1 MKWCENFGSLC
12 FFPRLHAEKVAIKI
26 IDKTKLDDRARKILS
41 REISC
46 MERLNHP
53 NVIRLYEV
61 MDSLQ
66 KVHLV
71 MECAADGELAD
82 RINNS
87 GALSEA
93 AAKPVF
99 AQVVAAIQHMVITT
113 SQYSASCV
121 HVLNLYIRLTP
132 YFFHTYL

>member
-1 MKWCENFGSLC
+1 MPRIKLSEYFGCEC
-12 FFPRLHAEKVAIKI
+12 VFPCLPTEKVAIKI

-46 MERLNHP
+46 MEKLDHP

-82 RINNS
+82 RIINC
-87 GALSEA
+87 GAFREA
-93 AAKPVF
+93 DAKPVF
-99 AQVVAAIQHMVITT
+99 AQVVAAIQHMVRAATLHNVDLSFACTT
-113 SQYSASCV
+113 GRAE
-121 HVLNLYIRLTP
+121 LY
-132 YFFHTYL
+132 